1 MWFLIIQELP
11 RAPESIGKGS
21 DAHHAGRSAERGG
34 RWRFGC
40 SACRLPGAGPP
51 RARGGRRNDLPQ
63 LENVFLRPS
72 DNSVF
77 FLEPQHQTWRPNRC
91 IKLLLM
97 RSAKLAAQHSTY
109 PDISIATRPSLAKVV
124 PRSRGVGGCCSTGCN
139 YIVPSQRE
147 KSALLSFS
155 RGKSCE
161 SKRVQKQRCEPMH
174 SACDSSESD
183 GDSLLLSRPTANALR
198 SWIRG
203 RRSMVAKS
211 SLTAPPPHSL
221 SNPLVLACPNIK
233 QKTPPGRGG

>member
-11 RAPESIGKGS
+11 RAPESMGKGS
-21 DAHHAGRSAERGG
+21 DAHHAGGSAERGDG
-34 RWRFGC
+34 WRFGC
-40 SACRLPGAGPP
+40 SAWNDHTMRQPGAGLR
-51 RARGGRRNDLPQ
+51 RARGGRRNVLPQ

-91 IKLLLM
+91 ITLPLM

-161 SKRVQKQRCEPMH
+161 SKRVQKQNLTLR
-174 SACDSSESD
+174 
-183 GDSLLLSRPTANALR
+183 ANALC
-198 SWIRG
+198 
-203 RRSMVAKS
+203 
-211 SLTAPPPHSL
+211 L
-221 SNPLVLACPNIK
+221 
-233 QKTPPGRGG
+233 